1 MTRTQSFVTVDVHV
15 LVLCIRAFL
24 SGSMVFAT
32 GAEATFAEVTDATP
46 QRSVEVE
53 ARAGQAAAIAAIT
66 KLGGRISFDK
76 QNNLTKL
83 DLDGTKVVD
92 ADLMQLKRLAQL
104 ESLSL
109 NRTNVTDAGLEH
121 LKAMTQLSNLELYET
136 TVSDAG
142 LEHLNGL
149 AQLKFLM
156 LKRTNVTATGV
167 NQLQQSLPNCLI
179 SHSPRDPRIAE
190 IIPLVGRWSVEFANG
205 VKQTCEIQGDGA
217 ASVVEAART
226 SGGKAGVQNEKIV
239 IAYDDERI
247 ERWTIVGKR
256 FVVEHWAPVPGSQQ
270 WNGHPPLRPLPTSAP
285 VLGIAKRAR

>member
-1 MTRTQSFVTVDVHV
+1 MTRTQSFVTVVRV
-15 LVLCIRAFL
+15 LVLWIGAFF
-24 SGSMVFAT
+24 SGSTIFAA
-32 GAEATFAEVTDATP
+32 GAESTFAPAADPTI
-46 QRSVEVE
+46 QRSVE
-53 ARAGQAAAIAAIT
+53 AKSRAGQDAAIAAIT

-104 ESLSL
+104 ESLTL

-121 LKAMTQLSNLELYET
+121 LKALTQLSNLELYET

-142 LEHLNGL
+142 LEHFSGL

-156 LKRTNVTATGV
+156 LKRTNVTAAGV

-179 SHSPRDPRIAE
+179 SHSPRDPRIEE

-205 VKQTCEIQGDGA
+205 VKQTCEIQRDGA
-217 ASVVEAART
+217 ASVVEPART
-226 SGGKAGVQNEKIV
+226 SGGKAGVQK
-239 IAYDDERI
+239 
-247 ERWTIVGKR
+247 
-256 FVVEHWAPVPGSQQ
+256 
-270 WNGHPPLRPLPTSAP
+270 
-285 VLGIAKRAR
+285 